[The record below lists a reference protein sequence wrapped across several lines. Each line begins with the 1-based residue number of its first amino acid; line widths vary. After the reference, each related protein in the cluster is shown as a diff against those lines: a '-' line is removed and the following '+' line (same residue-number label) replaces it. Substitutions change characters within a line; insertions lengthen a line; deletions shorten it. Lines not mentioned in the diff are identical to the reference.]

1 MFGFLFIRLTRT
13 CAMKSFKII
22 ETQNRLMSKVF
33 YSSFQFELAIDRESF
48 EKQSYS
54 CQGDLVILQYATET
68 TECVVFGYVVKL
80 QKVAIGS
87 SDDYNPNLRNYHNN
101 HNLISSQL
109 NFFNMVIYR
118 KIVLQYKLK
127 SQLSNW

>member
-1 MFGFLFIRLTRT
+1 
-13 CAMKSFKII
+13 MKSFKII
-22 ETQNRLMSKVF
+22 ETQNRSMAKVF

-101 HNLISSQL
+101 QFDFFTIKFLQHGNLQKNRVTIQIKKSTFKLVISQT
-109 NFFNMVIYR
+109 VTY
-118 KIVLQYKLK
+118 KILTLC
-127 SQLSNW
+127 